1 MKLGIGID
9 TGGTYTD
16 AVIFDYETRR
26 VLDKSKALTTH
37 EELSEGIGRALD
49 GLDPALTARAETIV
63 LSTTLATNACVEEK
77 GGRARLILMGT
88 DEKVMAWIDA
98 KTRYGLRPE
107 DVLCV
112 DARTGFDGSV
122 EEMPD
127 WEKVM
132 AGHDAW
138 LRDAQAL
145 AVTELNAPRNGAVCE
160 REARKALSA
169 RYDVPLVLA
178 GELTNELNIME
189 RGATALLNARLLPV
203 IDEFLQAVRRALDAR
218 GIRAERMIVRSD
230 GSLMSEV
237 HARTAPVQTILSGP
251 AASVV
256 GSRVLAGSENC
267 LIVDMG
273 GTTTDVS
280 IVRGGQPRRTDGI
293 RIGGYRT
300 QIGGVYIDTFGL
312 GGDSRVVVRD
322 GELNLTAR
330 RVQPLCVALARHPEL
345 KDALRAVSKNTKA
358 ATLPL
363 HEGLMLM
370 RRPADPERY
379 SETERRLIA
388 ALEDGPML
396 LGERRVDVYNLGS
409 DRLEAEGAVLRFGMT
424 PTDAMH
430 IRGDFDRFDAEASR
444 MGAEFLYRR
453 IPGMESPEAFA
464 DAIYD
469 RVCEKMYEGVVR
481 ILLSDAHPRWFKA
494 GMDEQL
500 KRMIHESWIS
510 DGDGFFN
517 YRFHTRAKLVGIGAP
532 THLFLPRVAEKL
544 GAECILPEHAEVA
557 NAVGAA
563 AAGFSAR
570 AKVPVQPLRG
580 DMGSTDG
587 YAVYAADETR
597 TFEEMEDALA
607 FARQAA
613 AAQAERE
620 ARRHGADGPLNI
632 VVRDDA
638 RTASS
643 RYGTPVD
650 LGVTVIADASSERF

>member
-1 MKLGIGID
+1 
-9 TGGTYTD
+9 
-16 AVIFDYETRR
+16 
-26 VLDKSKALTTH
+26 
-37 EELSEGIGRALD
+37 
-49 GLDPALTARAETIV
+49 
-63 LSTTLATNACVEEK
+63 
-77 GGRARLILMGT
+77 
-88 DEKVMAWIDA
+88 
-98 KTRYGLRPE
+98 
-107 DVLCV
+107 
-112 DARTGFDGSV
+112 
-122 EEMPD
+122 
-127 WEKVM
+127 M

-178 GELTNELNIME
+178 GELTDELNIME

-203 IDEFLQAVRRALDAR
+203 MDEFLQAVHRALDAR

-230 GSLMSEV
+230 GSLMSEA

-322 GELNLTAR
+322 GRAESDRPPRSAAVRCPCAPSRAEGRAAGGFEEHQSRHAAAAR
-330 RVQPLCVALARHPEL
+330 GP
-345 KDALRAVSKNTKA
+345 DAHA
-358 ATLPL
+358 ATP
-363 HEGLMLM
+363 
-370 RRPADPERY
+370 PTP
-379 SETERRLIA
+379 SVIPSTERRLIA

-517 YRFHTRAKLVGIGAP
+517 YRFHTRAKLVGVGAP
-532 THLFLPRVAEKL
+532 TYLFLPRVAEKL
-544 GAECILPEHAEVA
+544 GTECVLPEHAEVA

-580 DMGSTDG
+580 DMGSADG

-597 TFEEMEDALA
+597 TFEELEDALA
-607 FARQAA
+607 FAATGRRGAGRA
-613 AAQAERE
+613 RGAP
-620 ARRHGADGPLNI
+620 ARRGRPAEHRRARRRAHGQLTLRHACGSGRDGNRRREQRAVLRKMHMKRGEH
-632 VVRDDA
+632 VEKGHA
-638 RTASS
+638 RLSC
-643 RYGTPVD
+643 
-650 LGVTVIADASSERF
+650 LG